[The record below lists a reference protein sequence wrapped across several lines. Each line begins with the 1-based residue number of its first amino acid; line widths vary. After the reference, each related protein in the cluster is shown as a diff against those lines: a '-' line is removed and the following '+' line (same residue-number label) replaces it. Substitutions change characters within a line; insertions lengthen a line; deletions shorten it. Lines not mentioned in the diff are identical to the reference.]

1 MTTSITHTADQEA
14 AIRYFRKKHNA
25 KHRTTFTNGTFAD
38 FKVADLFNR
47 MVELMNE
54 ERASEELLE
63 AFRLAT
69 PTQQAAARAA
79 LSISE
84 P

>member
-25 KHRTTFTNGTFAD
+25 KHGTAFTNGAFAD
-38 FKVADLFNR
+38 FKVADLFDH
-47 MVELMNE
+47 MVEQMNA
-54 ERASEELLE
+54 ERASDELLE
-63 AFRLAT
+63 AFKSAT
-69 PTQQAAARAA
+69 PTQKAAARTA
-79 LSISE
+79 LGIQE